1 MPACHACQAGTS
13 GGGPISG
20 SPPQITSACPV
31 CRQGGFQGG
40 CFKLWRVRRAGES
53 AGGGG
58 GVPLRVRH
66 AKGAVAG
73 CYFATCGEPG
83 APASQLC
90 RLLSSTLLE
99 VLALGESGV
108 PASQLVGASGA
119 PRRVR
124 HASEVVAG
132 GVASPPW
139 RIRYAGGHMR
149 RRVACVF
156 YFIFN
161 SFGWRAV
168 GIPLASPRGGEN
180 AAVYV
185 DLGSQIT
192 QLDIATAI
200 AQHPPWVLTHTSITR

>member
-83 APASQLC
+83 APASRLC

-132 GVASPPW
+132 GVASVPW
-139 RIRYAGGHMR
+139 RIRYAGGPVCG
-149 RRVACVF
+149 RVACVF
-156 YFIFN
+156 YFIFFN

-168 GIPLASPRGGEN
+168 GIPLASPRGGRN
-180 AAVYV
+180 AAVYGIAPRV
-185 DLGSQIT
+185 ESHST
-192 QLDIATAI
+192 QSRGGWGAA
-200 AQHPPWVLTHTSITR
+200 VLMVS

>member
-1 MPACHACQAGTS
+1 MVVPS
-13 GGGPISG
+13 RGP
-20 SPPQITSACPV
+20 PPQITSACPV

-83 APASQLC
+83 APASRLC

-156 YFIFN
+156 CFIFQFIWVARRWN
-161 SFGWRAV
+161 SAGFATRRAERRRV
-168 GIPLASPRGGEN
+168 WLWLDSRLCVSKEQRGIMCR
-180 AAVYV
+180 
-185 DLGSQIT
+185 LGRET
-192 QLDIATAI
+192 LDV
-200 AQHPPWVLTHTSITR
+200 HG

>member
-1 MPACHACQAGTS
+1 MASLVAIDIAMY
-13 GGGPISG
+13 
-20 SPPQITSACPV
+20 SA
-31 CRQGGFQGG
+31 
-40 CFKLWRVRRAGES
+40 S
-53 AGGGG
+53 ALDAATAFTLNDAHET
-58 GVPLRVRH
+58 GVPQDSNTYP
-66 AKGAVAG
+66 AVAG

-139 RIRYAGGHMR
+139 RIRYAGGPVCG
-149 RRVACVF
+149 RVACVF
-156 YFIFN
+156 YFVFFN

-168 GIPLASPRGGEN
+168 GFPLKSPRGGEN
-180 AAVYV
+180 AAVY
-185 DLGSQIT
+185 GGKNS
-192 QLDIATAI
+192 
-200 AQHPPWVLTHTSITR
+200 